1 MQERFTTGRVQLEW
15 SQFGMEYRI
24 AVVGQI
30 DERAEL
36 VGFADRFTDNVVI
49 DLANVSFVNSL
60 GLREWIRMLYTLAE
74 RGVDVTLSR
83 CSESMVHQMCMVV
96 AAKGD
101 SKIESFF
108 APYECDACGHVASV
122 CLDVKEHL
130 AAFRRLEVPDEPCP
144 ECSAG
149 MEFNEIPERYLL
161 FLELE

>member
-1 MQERFTTGRVQLEW
+1 MQERFTTGRVELEW
-15 SQFGMEYRI
+15 SQFGMEHRV
-24 AVVGQI
+24 AVDGQI

-36 VGFADRFTDNVVI
+36 VEFSERLTDTVVI

-60 GLREWIRMLYTLAE
+60 GLREWIRMLYELQE
-74 RGVDVTLSR
+74 RHVEVTLSR

-122 CLDVKEHL
+122 CLEVEENL

-144 ECSAG
+144 ECGQG